1 MRTRVG
7 VRRKGTRT
15 KTKIP
20 ETDAIFEQV
29 NQINQ
34 QADEDE
40 TTLRISIDAKTAVK
54 VGEYDRGGKKSS
66 HDIGCRP

>member
-1 MRTRVG
+1 M
-7 VRRKGTRT
+7 KG
-15 KTKIP
+15 KPQKKIP

-40 TTLRISIDAKTAVK
+40 TTLRISLDAKTAVK
-54 VGEYDRGGKKSS
+54 VGNYDRGVKKSG
-66 HDIGCRP
+66 HYLGNRP